1 LLAAVAGDIQ
11 MVVVEVLVVIEQ
23 IMAQHQ

>member
-1 LLAAVAGDIQ
+1 VAVVVDIR

-23 IMAQHQ
+23 IMAQPQ